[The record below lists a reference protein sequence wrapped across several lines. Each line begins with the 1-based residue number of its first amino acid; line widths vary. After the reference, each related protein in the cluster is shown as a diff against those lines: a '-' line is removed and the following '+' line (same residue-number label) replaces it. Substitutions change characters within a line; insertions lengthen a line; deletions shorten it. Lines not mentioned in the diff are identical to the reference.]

1 MSTGKELGL
10 SKKEVLLLVK
20 QTAIGA
26 TTLFCEAK
34 EPIDILRKNVTSKG
48 GTTEIGLETLE
59 NYEFAKGVLKAVLN
73 AKERSIALGLEMNSK
88 IQENTQK

>member
-1 MSTGKELGL
+1 M
-10 SKKEVLLLVK
+10 LLVK

-34 EPIDILRKNVTSKG
+34 EPLDILRKNVTSKG
-48 GTTEIGLETLE
+48 GTTEIGLATLE
-59 NYEFAKGVLKAVLN
+59 KYEFAEGVLKAVLN
-73 AKERSIALGLEMNSK
+73 AKKRSIELGLEINSK